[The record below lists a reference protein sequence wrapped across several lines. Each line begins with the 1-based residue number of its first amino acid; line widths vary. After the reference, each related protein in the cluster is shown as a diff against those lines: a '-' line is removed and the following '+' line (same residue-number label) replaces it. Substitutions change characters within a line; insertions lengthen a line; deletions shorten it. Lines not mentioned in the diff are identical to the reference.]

1 MTLIKNV
8 KFYQDN
14 QKVEASIFVEGNK
27 IKRIVDQH
35 DLRTLDEL
43 NEEVIDG
50 KGYLLIPGM
59 IDVHIHGANNFNMM
73 DGTIE
78 SIQAVSRACAETGCT
93 HFLVTSVSATL
104 EELLQMI
111 KQTKQVIGKEEG
123 AKIAGI
129 HLEGPYL
136 NIEKKGMQNAKYLR
150 HPDLNEMAKIFEE
163 ADGLIKMMTIAPE
176 LTGGIE
182 LINYLKENGVIVAIA
197 HSNASYEEAQKAFES
212 GASHI
217 THCFNAMPAIH
228 HRSPGLV
235 TAALENDDV
244 SVQAIVDG
252 IHLHPGIVRLL
263 FKVKGADKM
272 VLTTDAL
279 QAMCVGDGNY
289 LFGGHQVTVKNGVAR
304 LKDGTLASS
313 TVTMNKSLVN
323 SVAFGIPLAA
333 GIQMASTTPAK
344 LLNLASVGEVREGDI
359 ADLVL
364 LDKEFNVLRT
374 WISGEMY
381 SKNKNN

>member
-1 MTLIKNV
+1 
-8 KFYQDN
+8 
-14 QKVEASIFVEGNK
+14 
-27 IKRIVDQH
+27 
-35 DLRTLDEL
+35 
-43 NEEVIDG
+43 
-50 KGYLLIPGM
+50 
-59 IDVHIHGANNFNMM
+59 
-73 DGTIE
+73 
-78 SIQAVSRACAETGCT
+78 
-93 HFLVTSVSATL
+93 
-104 EELLQMI
+104 
-111 KQTKQVIGKEEG
+111 
-123 AKIAGI
+123 
-129 HLEGPYL
+129 
-136 NIEKKGMQNAKYLR
+136 
-150 HPDLNEMAKIFEE
+150 MAKIFEE

-279 QAMCVGDGNY
+279 QAMGVGDGNY